1 MDISKVSLSE
11 KYKDQDKDKKRAPA
25 SGRFALEIT
34 VDGVFIKDVTLAATY
49 FGNYG
54 DLGFF
59 MQAELGREG
68 DEDYGLLEF
77 RGHNPLKKKKYEI
90 KFEDVDTW
98 FKLGTIA
105 GHPFWKEPAGEFEV
119 MVLGGDGQDVDGHFK
134 FDYEDQDRRKIGVT
148 CKSFTIRYKP

>member
-1 MDISKVSLSE
+1 MDFSKVSLSE
-11 KYKDQDKDKKRAPA
+11 KYKDQDKDKKIAPA
-25 SGRFALEIT
+25 SGRFVLEIT
-34 VDGVFIKDVTLAATY
+34 VDGVFIKEVTLAATY
-49 FGNYG
+49 FGNYD

-77 RGHNPLKKKKYEI
+77 RGQNPLEKKKYEI

-105 GHPFWKEPAGEFEV
+105 GYPARKEPAGEFTV
-119 MVLGGDGQDVDGHFK
+119 MVLSGNGREADGHFV
-134 FDYEDQDRRKIGVT
+134 FVYEDQDRREIVVT